1 MSKIEISGVLVSLVA
16 LSAVAA
22 GCGGASAG
30 ASADVGVSANGGV
43 SANAGVSADVGVD
56 ANASVGVGANAS
68 FTATTTVGTQYAN
81 AGTPGCVEEWVH
93 MPVIINFPTS
103 GTQMDAQNRAILDEL
118 WRSAQSRTDLR
129 GVRIEGHTDRC
140 GSEANNMVLSQQRAE
155 MVAGELV
162 TLGVPRERIMTI
174 GYGSQMLRAND
185 DCTPNHELSRATN
198 RRVEFSLLICRGG

>member
-1 MSKIEISGVLVSLVA
+1 MSKIEFSGVFVSLVA

-22 GCGGASAG
+22 GCGGASA
-30 ASADVGVSANGGV
+30 SAGVSAGGGV
-43 SANAGVSADVGVD
+43 SANASVDANVGVE
-56 ANASVGVGANAS
+56 ANASVGVGAEAS

-81 AGTPGCVEEWVH
+81 AGAPGCVEEWVH

-118 WRSAQSRTDLR
+118 WRSAQTRTDLR

-140 GSEANNMVLSQQRAE
+140 GSESNNMVLSQQRAE
-155 MVAGELV
+155 MVAAELV
-162 TLGVPRERIMTI
+162 TMGVPRERIMTI

-185 DCTPNHELSRATN
+185 DCTAAHELSRATN

>member
-1 MSKIEISGVLVSLVA
+1 MSKIEISGLFVSLVA
-16 LSAVAA
+16 LSAMAI

-30 ASADVGVSANGGV
+30 VSANADVGVGASANANVGVSADVGVSA
-43 SANAGVSADVGVD
+43 GVSAD
-56 ANASVGVGANAS
+56 VGANAS
-68 FTATTTVGTQYAN
+68 FTATTTAGTQYAN

-118 WRSAQSRTDLR
+118 WRSAQTRTDLR

-140 GSEANNMVLSQQRAE
+140 GSESNNMVLSQQRAE
-155 MVAGELV
+155 MVAAELV
-162 TLGVPRERIMTI
+162 SMGVPRERIMTI

-185 DCTPNHELSRATN
+185 DCTQAHELSRATN

>member
-1 MSKIEISGVLVSLVA
+1 MSKIEISGVFVSLVA
-16 LSAVAA
+16 LSVVAA
-22 GCGGASAG
+22 GCGGASA
-30 ASADVGVSANGGV
+30 SAGVGVSANGGV
-43 SANAGVSADVGVD
+43 SANASVDATADVGVSADVS
-56 ANASVGVGANAS
+56 AGVGANAS

-81 AGTPGCVEEWVH
+81 AGAPGCVEEWVH

-118 WRSAQSRTDLR
+118 WRSAQTRTDLR

-140 GSEANNMVLSQQRAE
+140 GSESNNMVLSQQRAE
-155 MVAGELV
+155 MVAAELV
-162 TLGVPRERIMTI
+162 TMGVPRERIMTI

-185 DCTPNHELSRATN
+185 DCTAAHELSRATN